1 MSCRI
6 GMPFAAIALL
16 ALAIAPAGV
25 DAAERSFEIVDS
37 RSSPAFGEVR
47 NSAGGVEVT
56 LPDRA
61 HGRSLVDQLA
71 DRVAR
76 TQPLDGEIRRL
87 VVSDARVTM
96 FIDGATA
103 TPASASLDPGIRR
116 FAELNQRDQLY
127 QYRIHSRLSER
138 RFIVTL
144 AGEADGR
151 PFVTQKA
158 VVFRDPAQ
166 ETRSRMRV
174 TNLALEDAVAQIVA
188 RPEG

>member
-1 MSCRI
+1 MNEYRVVPSLLL
-6 GMPFAAIALL
+6 MTALL
-16 ALAIAPAGV
+16 VAGTTAAAATRDFQVV
-25 DAAERSFEIVDS
+25 DQRT
-37 RSSPAFGEVR
+37 SPARGEVR

-71 DRVAR
+71 DRLSLAQGFENQV
-76 TQPLDGEIRRL
+76 QRL
-87 VVSDARVTM
+87 VVSDARITM

-103 TPASASLDPGIRR
+103 TLATASLEPGIRAL
-116 FAELNQRDQLY
+116 AELNQQDQLY
-127 QYRIHSRLSER
+127 QFRVHSRLAER

-158 VVFRDPAQ
+158 VVFRDGAQ
-166 ETRSRMRV
+166 ETRSRKRV
-174 TNLALEDAVAQIVA
+174 TNLALDDAVAQILGQP
-188 RPEG
+188 R